1 MKNFSVLMLICLS
14 GLIFANI
21 RSANAQKGDDRY
33 VLLSDYG
40 YTPDDLL
47 VGTITIHR
55 LGTVAG
61 ASNGSDADFALRGE
75 HAGKFKIKKGNQLYI
90 RGKYAKS
97 DKKWFDVGVVTTDG
111 QLSAD
116 FRAVKNEL
124 VRKSVVLGKSVA
136 VRVDLGGCRI

>member
-90 RGKYAKS
+90 RGKRS
-97 DKKWFDVGVVTTDG
+97 EEHT
-111 QLSAD
+111 S
-116 FRAVKNEL
+116 EL
-124 VRKSVVLGKSVA
+124 QSLMRHTYT
-136 VRVDLGGCRI
+136 